1 MHRHV
6 ARYNRKAPTNH
17 KQPYTIFNPHSGPAP
32 LISNTQT
39 MSALEPRAE
48 SFINIM
54 SIDPGILNCGLR
66 IERRRYAHNQLL
78 AVETIVMVRIN
89 FNEENQNEL
98 KDSQTQVFDTA
109 YYTRSIKILDK
120 FTEYFLVCQYIL
132 VESQLPI
139 NYSMVRMSQHL
150 ITYLCTKVMDLGN
163 RPLIVEMDPH
173 LKSRLLGAPGKMK
186 KPELKKW
193 CRATALQILQ
203 SRDDNEA
210 RNVILRTNKGDDM
223 GDTICQCEAWWIILC
238 GKLHVP
244 PLPVAS
250 PLFPINSNLDTGGEL
265 NIKPSI
271 QLHINSTFPTYEASD
286 QQVSMH
292 SDPISS
298 PHLEPSAPKTPDPIG
313 LYKKPPTVTINIKQ
327 HESHS
332 NLRTD
337 SLKPPKPNIKLKISA
352 NDWPATNKDFPQ
364 L

>member
-17 KQPYTIFNPHSGPAP
+17 KLPYAIFNPHSGPAP
-32 LISNTQT
+32 LTSNIQT

-48 SFINIM
+48 SFIDIM

-66 IERRRYAHNQLL
+66 IERRRYIHNQLL

-89 FNEENQNEL
+89 FNEENRDEV
-98 KDSQTQVFDTA
+98 KDPQTRQFDTA

-120 FTEYFLVCQYIL
+120 FSQYFLQCQYIL
-132 VESQLPI
+132 IESQLPI

-163 RPLIVEMDPH
+163 RPLIIEMDPH

-193 CRATALQILQ
+193 SRTTALQILQ
-203 SRDDNEA
+203 NRDDNEA
-210 RNVILRTNKGDDM
+210 RNAILKTNKGDDM
-223 GDTICQCEAWWIILC
+223 SDTICQCEAWWIILC
-238 GKLHVP
+238 GRLHVP

-250 PLFPINSNLDTGGEL
+250 PLLPINTNHDTRVNI
-265 NIKPSI
+265 NIKHSI
-271 QLHINSTFPTYEASD
+271 RLQINPVSQSAEAPV
-286 QQVSMH
+286 QVSMH
-292 SDPISS
+292 NTSVSTQYLA
-298 PHLEPSAPKTPDPIG
+298 HSAPKTPGEID
-313 LYKKPPTVTINIKQ
+313 LYKKPPTVTIKIKQ
-327 HESHS
+327 QGSSS
-332 NLRTD
+332 NQRTD
-337 SLKPPKPNIKLKISA
+337 SLNPHKPNIKLNISA
-352 NDWPATNKDFPQ
+352 NDWPATNKDFLQ

>member
-17 KQPYTIFNPHSGPAP
+17 KLPYAIFNPHSGPAP

-66 IERRRYAHNQLL
+66 IERRRYAQHHLL
-78 AVETIVMVRIN
+78 GVETIVMVRIN
-89 FNEENQNEL
+89 FNEGNQHEV
-98 KDSQTQVFDTA
+98 KDPQTQVFDTA

-120 FTEYFLVCQYIL
+120 FSKYFIECQYIL

-193 CRATALQILQ
+193 CRATALQILEN
-203 SRDDNEA
+203 REDMEA
-210 RNVILRTNKGDDM
+210 RNVMLRTTKGDDM

-238 GKLHVP
+238 GQLHVP

-250 PLFPINSNLDTGGEL
+250 PLLPTNSDQYTEVEL
-265 NIKPSI
+265 NIKQSI
-271 QLHINSTFPTYEASD
+271 RLHIKPASLSGEGPV
-286 QQVSMH
+286 QLSLP

-298 PHLEPSAPKTPDPIG
+298 PYLVPLVQKTPDKTDSH
-313 LYKKPPTVTINIKQ
+313 KKPPTVTIKIKQ
-327 HESHS
+327 QGPSS
-332 NLRTD
+332 NERTD
-337 SLKPPKPNIKLKISA
+337 SLNASKPNIKLKISA
-352 NDWPATNKDFPQ
+352 NDWPATNKDFLQ